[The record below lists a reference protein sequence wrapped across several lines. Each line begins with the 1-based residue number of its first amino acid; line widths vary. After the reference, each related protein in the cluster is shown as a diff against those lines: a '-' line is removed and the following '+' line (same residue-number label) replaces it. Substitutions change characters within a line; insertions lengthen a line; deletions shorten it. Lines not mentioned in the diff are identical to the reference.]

1 MTVHASSLSIA
12 LLVEV
17 ILVLLQPFCDSET
30 KKKKKKR
37 NSPQAQLTLLKQL
50 TQKQQKLT
58 SRFN

>member
-30 KKKKKKR
+30 KKKKK
-37 NSPQAQLTLLKQL
+37 TKQPPGSVDIIKAANTKTAKAYL
-50 TQKQQKLT
+50 QI
-58 SRFN
+58 